1 MVEGQNGTAPKQPS
15 FANQLGRR
23 NLTPERMEVY
33 ISQLYRAAKKSE
45 GFEPGES
52 GNPSGVKQRAQNEPV
67 AKSHETAKK
76 VGEQV
81 GKSEKTV
88 RRGSSQ
94 GIQVMKCEIMHV
106 VKMTTR
112 KTKDRNVVEGQN
124 GLPLESPK
132 TAAKKSEGFKPG
144 DEGGPGRGNK
154 TGAQNEPVFK
164 SHETAKKVGEQVGK
178 SENTSDLSLINVIS
192 F

>member
-33 ISQLYRAAKKSE
+33 ISQLYR
-45 GFEPGES
+45 
-52 GNPSGVKQRAQNEPV
+52 
-67 AKSHETAKK
+67 
-76 VGEQV
+76 
-81 GKSEKTV
+81 
-88 RRGSSQ
+88 
-94 GIQVMKCEIMHV
+94 
-106 VKMTTR
+106 
-112 KTKDRNVVEGQN
+112 
-124 GLPLESPK
+124 
-132 TAAKKSEGFKPG
+132 AAKKSEGFKPG